1 VRVLVHNSTRRH
13 YHNLVFGESE
23 KYFTF
28 IELFKDSALKLSAS
42 HSSCFSINIC
52 HLNTRYLVWFGVMVS
67 QSMLGIILMV
77 KLGRNP
83 N

>member
-1 VRVLVHNSTRRH
+1 LVHNSTRRH
-13 YHNLVFGESE
+13 YHNSVFGASE

-28 IELFKDSALKLSAS
+28 IELCKNLALNLRAS
-42 HSSCFSINIC
+42 HGRCFSINIC
-52 HLNTRYLVWFGVMVS
+52 HVNIRYLMRFGVMVS

-83 N
+83 NLK